1 MGNGV
6 FLIFNIGGGEIFF
19 ILLIVIMLFG
29 ANRIPEIARGLG
41 KGIREVKNAA
51 NDIKSEINN
60 STSED
65 SSLKNIKDIKDTVQ
79 KETKD
84 IKDVMGS
91 VKRNMDL

>member
-6 FLIFNIGGGEIFF
+6 FLIFNIGGVEIIF
-19 ILLIVIMLFG
+19 ILFIVIMLFG

-65 SSLKNIKDIKDTVQ
+65 SSLKNIKDIKDTVK
-79 KETKD
+79 KETKE